1 MAEPSSREELVTTAV
16 NREKTIVR
24 TSILGILA
32 NVFLAAFKAVI
43 GITANSV
50 AIISDA
56 VNNITDALSSII
68 TIVGT
73 KLAGKAPDKKHPM
86 GYGRIEYLSALIVS
100 AIVLYAGITTVVDS
114 VKKIIH
120 PEDVNYSIVSL
131 IILAAAVVVK
141 LVLGAYTKSRGKK
154 VNSGSLVASGQ
165 DAFQDAILSASVLI
179 SAAVYLIWGVKL
191 EAYVGAIIGLFIV
204 KAGIEMILEA
214 VNEMLGKRADTELS
228 KGIKST
234 ISKEDEVHGVYD
246 LFINNYGPDKNVAAV
261 HVEVDD
267 SMTARDI
274 DTLTR
279 KLQTNVYKEHGVILQ
294 TVGVYSVNTGDTEA
308 ARIGQD
314 IRRRVLAHEDVL
326 QMHGFYID
334 TETKQITFDIILD
347 FSVKDRTA
355 RCAEIKKEI
364 EAAYPDYNLFIALDV
379 DLTD

>member
-1 MAEPSSREELVTTAV
+1 MAEPSSREELVTTAA

-56 VNNITDALSSII
+56 VNNITDALSSVI

-86 GYGRIEYLSALIVS
+86 GYGRIEYLSAFIVS

-120 PEDVNYSIVSL
+120 PEDVNYSIISL
-131 IILAAAVVVK
+131 IILGAAIVVK
-141 LVLGAYTKSRGKK
+141 LVLGAYTKAKGRK

-165 DAFQDAILSASVLI
+165 DAFQDAILSASVLV
-179 SAAVYLIWGVKL
+179 SAVVYLIWGIKL

-214 VNEMLGKRADTELS
+214 VNEMLGKRADAELS
-228 KGIKST
+228 KGIKAT
-234 ISKEDEVHGVYD
+234 IAKEDEVHGVYD
-246 LFINNYGPDKNVAAV
+246 LFINNYGPDKNVASV

-267 SMTARDI
+267 SMTAHDI

-279 KLQTNVYKEHGVILQ
+279 KLQAKVYKEHGVVLQ
-294 TVGVYSVNTGDTEA
+294 AVGVYSVNTGDNEA
-308 ARIGQD
+308 AHIHQD

-355 RCAEIKKEI
+355 RCIEIKKEI

>member
-1 MAEPSSREELVTTAV
+1 
-16 NREKTIVR
+16 
-24 TSILGILA
+24 
-32 NVFLAAFKAVI
+32 
-43 GITANSV
+43 
-50 AIISDA
+50 
-56 VNNITDALSSII
+56 
-68 TIVGT
+68 
-73 KLAGKAPDKKHPM
+73 
-86 GYGRIEYLSALIVS
+86 
-100 AIVLYAGITTVVDS
+100 S

-131 IILAAAVVVK
+131 IILGAAIVVK
-141 LVLGAYTKSRGKK
+141 LVLGAYTKAKGRK

-165 DAFQDAILSASVLI
+165 DAFQDAVLSASVLV
-179 SAAVYLIWGVKL
+179 SAVVYLIWGIKL
-191 EAYVGAIIGLFIV
+191 EAYVGAIIGLFII

-214 VNEMLGKRADTELS
+214 VNEMLGKRADAELS
-228 KGIKST
+228 KGIKAT
-234 ISKEDEVHGVYD
+234 IAKEDEVHGVYD
-246 LFINNYGPDKNVAAV
+246 LFINNYGPDKNVASV

-267 SMTARDI
+267 SMTAHDI

-279 KLQTNVYKEHGVILQ
+279 KLQAKVYKEHGVVLQ
-294 TVGVYSVNTGDTEA
+294 AVGVYSVNTGDNEA
-308 ARIGQD
+308 AHIHQD

-347 FSVKDRTA
+347 FSVKDRSA

>member
-1 MAEPSSREELVTTAV
+1 MSETTSREELVNAAAT
-16 NREKTIVR
+16 REKTIVR

-56 VNNITDALSSII
+56 VNNITDALSSVI

-120 PEDVNYSIVSL
+120 PEEVNYSIISL

-141 LVLGAYTKSRGKK
+141 LVLGAYTKAKGKK

-165 DAFQDAILSASVLI
+165 DAFQDAILSASVLVTAI
-179 SAAVYLIWGVKL
+179 IYLIWGIKL

-214 VNEMLGKRADTELS
+214 VNEMLGQRADAELS
-228 KGIKST
+228 KGIKAT
-234 ISKEDEVHGVYD
+234 ISQEDAVHGVYD
-246 LFINNYGPDKNVAAV
+246 LFINNYGPDKNVASV

-267 SMTARDI
+267 TMTAHDI

-279 KLQTNVYKEHGVILQ
+279 KLQAEVYKEHGVILQ
-294 TVGVYSVNTGDTEA
+294 AVGVYSVNTGDNEA
-308 ARIGQD
+308 SKIRQD
-314 IRRRVLAHEDVL
+314 IRRMVLDHEDVL

-334 TETKQITFDIILD
+334 IDTKQITFDIVLD
-347 FSVKDRTA
+347 FSVKDRSA
-355 RCAEIKKEI
+355 RCAEIKKEV
-364 EAAYPDYNLFIALDV
+364 EAAYPDYNIFIALDV
-379 DLTD
+379 DLAD

>member
-1 MAEPSSREELVTTAV
+1 LSIKEKRLFVTA

-56 VNNITDALSSII
+56 VNNITDALSSVI

-86 GYGRIEYLSALIVS
+86 GYGRIEYLSAFIVS

-131 IILAAAVVVK
+131 IILGAAIVVK
-141 LVLGAYTKSRGKK
+141 LVLGAYTKAKGRK

-165 DAFQDAILSASVLI
+165 DAFQDAILSASVLV
-179 SAAVYLIWGVKL
+179 SAVVYLIWGIKL

-214 VNEMLGKRADTELS
+214 VNEMLGKRADAELS
-228 KGIKST
+228 KGIKAT
-234 ISKEDEVHGVYD
+234 IAKENEVHGVYD
-246 LFINNYGPDKNVAAV
+246 LFINNYGPDKNVASV

-267 SMTARDI
+267 SMTAHDI

-279 KLQTNVYKEHGVILQ
+279 KLQAKVYKEHGVVLQ
-294 TVGVYSVNTGDTEA
+294 AVGVYSVNTGDN
-308 ARIGQD
+308 
-314 IRRRVLAHEDVL
+314 DVL

-347 FSVKDRTA
+347 FSIKDRSA